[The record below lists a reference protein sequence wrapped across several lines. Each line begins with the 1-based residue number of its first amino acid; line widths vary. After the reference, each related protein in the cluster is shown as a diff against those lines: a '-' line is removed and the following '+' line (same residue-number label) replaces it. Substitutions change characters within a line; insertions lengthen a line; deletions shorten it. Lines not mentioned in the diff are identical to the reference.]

1 MAGILNAGK
10 VIYEVDMDTAGI
22 LRGRRE
28 IEAALAGLGG
38 NLGRIESSVNRTERS
53 IASMERT
60 LSSLSS
66 IAKGVIAALSIQ
78 QVANYADAWT
88 ELNNKVSNSIR
99 TGETQAEVMQR
110 IFDISQAT
118 QSSLN
123 GTATLYARLER
134 GTPVDSWVLYVADC
148 NMDGTDVNVSL
159 SMTNPLNR
167 NIGRIYDPA
176 EWPGLVNG

>member
-60 LSSLSS
+60 LSSLGS

-78 QVANYADAWT
+78 QVANYAYAWT

-99 TGETQAEVMQR
+99 IGETQAEVMQR

-134 GTPVDSWVLYVADC
+134 GT
-148 NMDGTDVNVSL
+148 
-159 SMTNPLNR
+159 
-167 NIGRIYDPA
+167 RIYNTSAADLVRLTSPPA
-176 EWPGLVNG
+176 AAFMSGLSREIFSRMSSSW

>member
-60 LSSLSS
+60 LSSL
-66 IAKGVIAALSIQ
+66 GAL
-78 QVANYADAWT
+78 
-88 ELNNKVSNSIR
+88 LKVSSR
-99 TGETQAEVMQR
+99 LY
-110 IFDISQAT
+110 
-118 QSSLN
+118 QSS
-123 GTATLYARLER
+123 R
-134 GTPVDSWVLYVADC
+134 S
-148 NMDGTDVNVSL
+148 
-159 SMTNPLNR
+159 
-167 NIGRIYDPA
+167 RIMPM
-176 EWPGLVNG
+176 PGQS